1 MPDIYSAINQDHDS
15 HRRILGRLFETL
27 GDGAER
33 RELYCTLR
41 QEVATG
47 AAAIERTLHA
57 RLMTEPAS
65 RKAARHAD
73 AAHADI
79 AAIFDAMDAVAF
91 SGPEWIAGFRAL
103 KAALDRRMDAEE
115 NTVFPLAQ
123 TLISDREA
131 AALGAR
137 YEDLK
142 SERRHAA

>member
-1 MPDIYSAINQDHDS
+1 MPDIYSAIKQDHDS
-15 HRRILGRLFETL
+15 RRRILGRLFETL

-33 RELYCTLR
+33 RELYRALNR
-41 QEVATG
+41 EAAAG
-47 AAAIERTLHA
+47 AAAIERTLHD
-57 RLMTEPAS
+57 RLMSEPAG

-73 AAHADI
+73 AAHAKI

-91 SGPEWIAGFRAL
+91 SGPEWMAGFRAL
-103 KAALDRRMDAEE
+103 KEALDRQMDAEE
-115 NTVFPLAQ
+115 KTVFPLAQ

-131 AALGAR
+131 SALGAR